1 VQHGGAVKE
10 ELEYRTDSRTCGM
23 REDMPGKS
31 LNEGTGTQNDTL
43 T

>member
-1 VQHGGAVKE
+1 VKHGGAVKE
-10 ELEYRTDSRTCGM
+10 ELEYRTERR

-31 LNEGTGTQNDTL
+31 LNEGTGTWSDEL